1 MEYLILLDRKFPYR
15 TGESFLENE
24 VEEIAP
30 HFDRVLIYPSD
41 PGVGETPTRRIEST
55 NVEVMPIGMRR
66 QGLAKAES
74 SIRAVGYL
82 GKSQEYGARRAM
94 DAHFLA
100 EADRIARYV
109 AADLTRFKIGT
120 GDTVYL
126 YSYWL
131 HFTALAA
138 CMLKESLQ
146 KMGARCVAFSRA
158 HRFDVYEDRNKL
170 GFLPQRERLLSAL
183 DHIYVVSAGGARYIR
198 NKYPQFADK
207 VTTSYLGTYDRGV
220 SRSSGPG
227 VFHIVSCS
235 RVTPVKRVHLIA
247 EALEMLEGCDVDF
260 EWTHLGG
267 GKELPRVKKAARK
280 ISWMKVDLRG
290 AMLNTEV
297 YEYYATHNVD
307 LFINVSESEGLPVS
321 IMEAISFGIPVV
333 ATAVGG
339 TPEIVLDGVSGE
351 LVDRDFAVSDLARVI
366 RKFASMQPEVLKE
379 MRTTSRALWEERYKA
394 VENYRNFVDA
404 IKNLF
409 EVRRG

>member
-30 HFDRVLIYPSD
+30 HFGHVLIYPSD
-41 PGVGETPTRRIEST
+41 PDAGEPLTRKIEST
-55 NVEVMPIGMRR
+55 NVEIVPIGTRSR
-66 QGLAKAES
+66 GLAKAES
-74 SIRAVGYL
+74 SIRAVGYF
-82 GKSQEYGARRAM
+82 GKSQEHGARRAM

-100 EADRIARYV
+100 EADRIAKRV
-109 AADLTRFKIGT
+109 AADLTRFEIGT
-120 GDTVYL
+120 NDTVYL

-138 CMLKESLQ
+138 CILKESLQ
-146 KMGARCVAFSRA
+146 NMGARCVAVSRA
-158 HRFDVYEDRNKL
+158 HRFDVYEDRSKL
-170 GFLPQRERLLSAL
+170 GFLPQRERLLSDL
-183 DHIYVVSAGGARYIR
+183 DHIYVVSADGARYIR
-198 NKYPQFADK
+198 DKYPQFAEK

-220 SRSSGPG
+220 SRPSDPG
-227 VFHIVSCS
+227 TFHIVSCS

-247 EALEMLEGCDVDF
+247 EALEPLKGCGVNL

-267 GKELPRVKKAARK
+267 GEELPRVEEAAKK

-290 AMLNTEV
+290 AMSNTDV

-307 LFINVSESEGLPVS
+307 LFVNVSESEGLPVS

-339 TPEIVLDGVSGE
+339 TPEIVIEGVSGE
-351 LVDRDFAVSDLARVI
+351 LIDQDFAVGDLASII
-366 RKFASMQPEVLKE
+366 RKFVNTRPETLKE
-379 MRTTSRALWEERYKA
+379 LRATSRALWEERYKA
-394 VENYRNFVDA
+394 VKNYRDFLDA
-404 IKNLF
+404 MKSLI
-409 EVRRG
+409 EVHRG